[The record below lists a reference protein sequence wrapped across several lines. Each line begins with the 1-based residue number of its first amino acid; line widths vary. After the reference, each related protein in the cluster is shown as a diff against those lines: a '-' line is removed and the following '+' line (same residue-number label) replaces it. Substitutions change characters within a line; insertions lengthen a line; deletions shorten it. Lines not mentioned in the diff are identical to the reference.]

1 MRKWQASLLVSSEE
15 WQSLLVEG
23 NEYSYAGYN
32 LREEISKPPTH
43 TNYTGLRGIKTAS
56 GFNNL
61 YILICFFTQQKT
73 AKGNEPPDGWR
84 LR

>member
-1 MRKWQASLLVSSEE
+1 M
-15 WQSLLVEG
+15 EG

-61 YILICFFTQQKT
+61 YILICFFKQQKT
-73 AKGNEPPDGWR
+73 AKGNEPPDGWVTR
-84 LR
+84 KQTL

>member
-43 TNYTGLRGIKTAS
+43 LNSTCFRGIKTAS
-56 GFNNL
+56 GFHIL
-61 YILICFFTQQKT
+61 YIVICFFTQQKT
-73 AKGNEPPDGWR
+73 AKGI
-84 LR
+84 

>member
-1 MRKWQASLLVSSEE
+1 M
-15 WQSLLVEG
+15 EG

-43 TNYTGLRGIKTAS
+43 TSYTGLRGIKTAADLIIYT
-56 GFNNL
+56 FL
-61 YILICFFTQQKT
+61 YSFLHNKKT
-73 AKGNEPPDGWR
+73 AKGNFPPDGWQ